1 MIKMVNFRG
10 AFETRKRSF
19 ISTFSICNTVPLNKN
34 FQKKLNG
41 HVTGKYLL
49 IQPEEVNFPRKV
61 TKQYLLL
68 DFNSEIC
75 L

>member
-1 MIKMVNFRG
+1 MIKMRNFRD

-19 ISTFSICNTVPLNKN
+19 MSTFSICMTVSLNKN
-34 FQKKLNG
+34 LQKKLNG

-49 IQPEEVNFPRKV
+49 IQPQEVNFSRKM
-61 TKQYLLL
+61 TKQYLVL
-68 DFNSEIC
+68 DLHSEIC

>member
-1 MIKMVNFRG
+1 MIKMENFRD
-10 AFETRKRSF
+10 AFETCKRPF
-19 ISTFSICNTVPLNKN
+19 ISTFSICMTVPLNKN
-34 FQKKLNG
+34 FEKKLNG
-41 HVTGKYLL
+41 HFTGKYLL
-49 IQPEEVNFPRKV
+49 IQPQEVNFPRKI

>member
-1 MIKMVNFRG
+1 MENFRD

-19 ISTFSICNTVPLNKN
+19 TSTFSICMTLPLNIK

-49 IQPEEVNFPRKV
+49 IQPQEVNFSRKM
-61 TKQYLLL
+61 TKQYLVL
-68 DFNSEIC
+68 DLHSEIC